1 MMESTISHS
10 LDCRGVKCPMP
21 IVMLSKAMRVLDP
34 GQRVCVES
42 DDPAFRPDL
51 EAWVKKLGYALIE
64 FDDGP
69 VQRAVVEK
77 RAAEAAQSVENLT
90 CVCNS
95 SGVSPS
101 TAKLIDDLVSKAVSE
116 RFGELEKRIGE
127 SLARSDPLENRSLSD
142 ETALSNQA
150 SIVVFSG
157 DMDRLMAAFIIAA
170 GAASME
176 MDVSLFFSFW
186 GLAALKKNKVY
197 KGKALSEKLVTAMFP
212 ANAAK
217 LGTSKMNML
226 GMGPAFFRKLMK
238 KNGVESLPELIEGAR
253 EMGVKFIA
261 CKMSMDVMGIREE
274 EQIDGVELGGVAT
287 FVGSA
292 SDSRITLFI

>member
-1 MMESTISHS
+1 MESTISHS
-10 LDCRGVKCPMP
+10 IDCRGVKCPMP
-21 IVMLSKAMRVLDP
+21 IVMLSKAMRALDP

-69 VQRAVVEK
+69 IQRAVVEK
-77 RAAEAAQSVENLT
+77 RAAEADNNVENLT
-90 CVCNS
+90 SVCAR

-101 TAKLIDDLVSKAVSE
+101 TARLIDDLVSKAVSE
-116 RFGELEKRIGE
+116 RFGELEKRIDE
-127 SLARSDPLENRSLSD
+127 SLARSAPREDRALAR
-142 ETALSNQA
+142 ETSVSNQA

-157 DMDRLMAAFIIAA
+157 DMDRLMAAFIIAT

-186 GLAALKKNKVY
+186 GLAALKKDKIY
-197 KGKALSEKLVTAMFP
+197 KGKALSEKLVTAMLP
-212 ANAAK
+212 TSAAK

-238 KNGVESLPELIEGAR
+238 KNGVESLPELIERSR

-261 CKMSMDVMGIREE
+261 CKMSMDVMGVREDE
-274 EQIDGVELGGVAT
+274 LIDGVELGGVAT